1 MRYFYKSIL
10 LFLLFNCTSIN
21 DQRRFCEDFK
31 TGKYKS
37 VITIDNIEYTSI
49 FTRNDSVQVET
60 FNNVVDSSNVR
71 WINNCEVVFSTINP
85 KNIQQ
90 KKSIL
95 VKILR
100 TYEKSYDFEYS
111 YVGETQKQQGN
122 AQILE

>member
-1 MRYFYKSIL
+1 MRYFYTSIL

-21 DQRRFCEDFK
+21 TQRLCEDFK

-71 WINNCEVVFSTINP
+71 WINNCEVVFTTINP

-90 KKSIL
+90 KKPIL
-95 VKILR
+95 VRILR